1 MSSRR
6 WQRREWL
13 LMTGLPSEEVASLP
27 WWTDMPPNRR
37 RPKEITINLA
47 SVTRTVAPP
56 AWNLNVYT
64 YQWLQQRLNLSSVE
78 LVLWTEHQQERRG
91 ESGRGG
97 WRVTKVAAIARV
109 RFIGRNIQLQITSV
123 QQRRHFSLKLTWMK
137 FKSPPPPPPPLF
149 GFFLGG
155 THPCY
160 SSCRRMLSRNFEQ
173 TARDNRFKDRC
184 IMQKN

>member
-1 MSSRR
+1 MVNGYATQSAEAERNNDKPSRP
-6 WQRREWL
+6 WPAL
-13 LMTGLPSEEVASLP
+13 LH
-27 WWTDMPPNRR
+27 
-37 RPKEITINLA
+37 
-47 SVTRTVAPP
+47 PP

-91 ESGRGG
+91 ESGEG

-137 FKSPPPPPPPLF
+137 FKSSPPPPSPPLF
-149 GFFLGG
+149 GFWVEHILVILRAVECCLG
-155 THPCY
+155 T
-160 SSCRRMLSRNFEQ
+160 LSRQ
-173 TARDNRFKDRC
+173 RATIGSRIAV
-184 IMQKN
+184 